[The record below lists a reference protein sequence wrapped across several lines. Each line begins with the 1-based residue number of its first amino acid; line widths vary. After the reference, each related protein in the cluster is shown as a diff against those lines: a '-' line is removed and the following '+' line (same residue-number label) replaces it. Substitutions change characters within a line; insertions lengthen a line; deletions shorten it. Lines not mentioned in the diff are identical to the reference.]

1 MSAHCKIAECSILHS
16 ILNNEG
22 NGMGQEFIGGGQ
34 NDRATGEPFD
44 RLRAWQ
50 LIWHPVYSNP

>member
-34 NDRATGEPFD
+34 NDRATGEPESVRNF
-44 RLRAWQ
+44 
-50 LIWHPVYSNP
+50 V